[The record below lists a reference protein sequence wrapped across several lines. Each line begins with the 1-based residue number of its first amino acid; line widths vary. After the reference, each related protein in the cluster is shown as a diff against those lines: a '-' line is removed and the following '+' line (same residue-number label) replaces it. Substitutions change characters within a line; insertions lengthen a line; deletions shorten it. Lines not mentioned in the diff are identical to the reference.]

1 MNIKAHRAD
10 QDPVLRGLDFLV
22 DHPRTPRFIGR
33 ALVFASRARVA
44 IDGSLDQ
51 LDGKVAHKK
60 QAIEEIDERA
70 TDRRTERL
78 TSALD
83 RFRRLRDDSSEPE
96 TVTPTAVENTPAIN
110 DERTDM
116 EPTAEDPDPGE

>member
-60 QAIEEIDERA
+60 QAIEERDGTA
-70 TDRRTERL
+70 ADRRTERL
-78 TSALD
+78 TSALH
-83 RFRRLRDDSSEPE
+83 RFREHRDGNAE
-96 TVTPTAVENTPAIN
+96 VNTAPIAL
-110 DERTDM
+110 DDL
-116 EPTAEDPDPGE
+116 PTAEDGHTGGEPSVENPDQVE